1 MPVSEADSKC
11 YSPGAYR
18 LLIYRLKAQVTSKVS
33 ESSDRDSQL
42 IFNTVE
48 KYEVSQA

>member
-1 MPVSEADSKC
+1 MSQADFRC

-18 LLIYRLKAQVTSKVS
+18 LLTYRLKAQVTSKVS

-42 IFNTVE
+42 IFNTIE